1 MAQGIR
7 RSWLLVDGSL
17 PEIDFAGDSHVRFT
31 DELAA
36 IVLRAFSRE
45 GDWVLDP
52 FAGFGTTLRVAQ
64 QLGRNAVGFEID
76 GDRAEF
82 ANRGL
87 GLPNRV
93 IHANVETIATAELP
107 RFDLVFTSP
116 PYVTVHLKDDPW
128 GESYFVDMLRIFEAI
143 RSRLKPDAAV
153 VVEVANV
160 HTEDGFRPLAW
171 QWGELLSRL
180 FTLRREIICCNTDD
194 ARVGPGVDHSHL
206 LVYAATAR

>member
-1 MAQGIR
+1 MEQEIR
-7 RSWLLVDGSL
+7 RSWFAIDTTL

-31 DELAA
+31 EELAA

-64 QLGRNAVGFEID
+64 RLGRRAVGFEID
-76 GDRAEF
+76 ADRAAF

-87 GLPNRV
+87 ELPNRV
-93 IHANVETIATAELP
+93 IHAAVQTIADAELP
-107 RFDLVFTSP
+107 MFDLVFTSP
-116 PYVTVHLKDDPW
+116 PYVTVRLEDDPW
-128 GESYFVDMLRIFEAI
+128 GESYFVDMLSIFEAK
-143 RSRLKPDAAV
+143 RSRLRPDATV
-153 VVEVANV
+153 VLEVANV
-160 HTEDGFRPLAW
+160 HTQDGFRPLAW

-180 FTLRREIICCNTDD
+180 FILRREIICCNTGDVR
-194 ARVGPGVDHSHL
+194 AGPGVDHSHL